1 MSDIDSASTP
11 NEPKDRHEPRGRKPN
26 DHLPPSRARE
36 VQRAFRL
43 RRAEHLAALEERINI
58 LENEN
63 MSLRA
68 LLALPEADRPRIG
81 SGPTGKGKSLKEG
94 GVPMSERVRARKE
107 ARERER
113 RAKAGLPVGESSELE
128 LSDGRG
134 RDSATLSPGVSHA
147 SVHGHGHAHAHAG
160 PGAPGPSS
168 SSSQQQQQQNQNSNQ
183 LSLFTNPA
191 ENSQFNY
198 QLPMPFNI
206 PVSPDNSFDFASS
219 LDSMLKP
226 GSTPNFGSMFNMFG
240 NNDEGGGG
248 GGGHGQNGS
257 SSHQSRRRSMSPP
270 PPPPAPAQQQQQQ
283 QQQPDLL
290 TRLKSCCHLSDS
302 HVVNDPGL
310 LIFATRLC
318 QSFPC
323 QFGGMHVEVGA
334 GISDSE
340 HLMLEDSWRALKN
353 QLDPGGEADG
363 ENRINTGRMAAELV
377 VRAAHSRG
385 PSGWILCRYREG
397 MSIKT
402 SMIRDLV
409 QGLGGKLE

>member
-1 MSDIDSASTP
+1 
-11 NEPKDRHEPRGRKPN
+11 
-26 DHLPPSRARE
+26 
-36 VQRAFRL
+36 
-43 RRAEHLAALEERINI
+43 
-58 LENEN
+58 
-63 MSLRA
+63 
-68 LLALPEADRPRIG
+68 
-81 SGPTGKGKSLKEG
+81 
-94 GVPMSERVRARKE
+94 MSERVRARKE

-113 RAKAGLPVGESSELE
+113 RAKAGLPVGDSELE
-128 LSDGRG
+128 LSAEDRE
-134 RDSATLSPGVSHA
+134 RDSETLSPGVA
-147 SVHGHGHAHAHAG
+147 HGSLLHH
-160 PGAPGPSS
+160 PQPSS
-168 SSSQQQQQQNQNSNQ
+168 STSQSHQQQQQQQQQQQHNSQ

-191 ENSQFNY
+191 ENTQFNY

-206 PVSPDNSFDFASS
+206 PVSPDPTFDFASS

-226 GSTPNFGSMFNMFG
+226 GATPNFGSMFNMFG
-240 NNDEGGGG
+240 DEPGQGSNNNSNNNNGNNNRRTSMSPPVN
-248 GGGHGQNGS
+248 NGS
-257 SSHQSRRRSMSPP
+257 SSSVPRHHQSHHQQPP
-270 PPPPAPAQQQQQQ
+270 PPQQAHP
-283 QQQPDLL
+283 QQPDLL

-323 QFGGMHVEVGA
+323 QFGGLHVEVGA
-334 GISDSE
+334 GISDAD

-409 QGLGGKLE
+409 QGLGGKMES

>member
-1 MSDIDSASTP
+1 
-11 NEPKDRHEPRGRKPN
+11 
-26 DHLPPSRARE
+26 
-36 VQRAFRL
+36 
-43 RRAEHLAALEERINI
+43 
-58 LENEN
+58 
-63 MSLRA
+63 
-68 LLALPEADRPRIG
+68 
-81 SGPTGKGKSLKEG
+81 
-94 GVPMSERVRARKE
+94 MSERVRARKE

-113 RAKAGLPVGESSELE
+113 RAKAGLPVEESSEQ
-128 LSDGRG
+128 SDRA
-134 RDSATLSPGVSHA
+134 RDSETLSPGVSHN
-147 SVHGHGHAHAHAG
+147 SLHHGQ
-160 PGAPGPSS
+160 SS
-168 SSSQQQQQQNQNSNQ
+168 TVQQQQQQQQQQHSQ

-206 PVSPDNSFDFASS
+206 PVSPDTSFDFASS

-226 GSTPNFGSMFNMFG
+226 GQTPNFGSMFNMFG
-240 NNDEGGGG
+240 DEPT
-248 GGGHGQNGS
+248 QNGS
-257 SSHQSRRRSMSPP
+257 GSGHRRTSMSPP
-270 PPPPAPAQQQQQQ
+270 PKPSSSASMHHPHDPQPQQPSFQQPPQPPPQQQ

-323 QFGGMHVEVGA
+323 QFGGMHVEIGA
-334 GISDSE
+334 GVSDSE

-385 PSGWILCRYREG
+385 PTGWILCRYREG

>member
-1 MSDIDSASTP
+1 
-11 NEPKDRHEPRGRKPN
+11 
-26 DHLPPSRARE
+26 

-63 MSLRA
+63 TQLRA
-68 LLALPEADRPRIG
+68 LLALPEAERTRIG

-107 ARERER
+107 ARDRER
-113 RAKAGLPVGESSELE
+113 RLKGQPPIDDSDDLES
-128 LSDGRG
+128 DHV
-134 RDSATLSPGVSHA
+134 RDSETLSPGVHHGQLHHA
-147 SVHGHGHAHAHAG
+147 QPHPPHNPQA
-160 PGAPGPSS
+160 SS
-168 SSSQQQQQQNQNSNQ
+168 SSHNQ
-183 LSLFTNPA
+183 LSLFTTPA
-191 ENSQFNY
+191 DSSQFDY
-198 QLPMPFNI
+198 QLPMPFNL
-206 PVSPDNSFDFASS
+206 PVSPNASFDFSSS
-219 LDSMLKP
+219 LDSMLK
-226 GSTPNFGSMFNMFG
+226 GNNQTPNFGNMFNMFG
-240 NNDEGGGG
+240 EDNN
-248 GGGHGQNGS
+248 HNNHQTNGNRRS
-257 SSHQSRRRSMSPP
+257 SPISPPILPNPVNNSHSNQHHQSQNQNQNQNPSGN
-270 PPPPAPAQQQQQQ
+270 
-283 QQQPDLL
+283 QPDLL

-323 QFGGMHVEVGA
+323 QFGGMHVEIGA
-334 GISDSE
+334 GVSDSE
-340 HLMLEDSWRALKN
+340 HLMLEDSWRSLKN
-353 QLDPGGEADG
+353 QLDPGGETDG

-377 VRAAHSRG
+377 VRAAQSRG
-385 PSGWILCRYREG
+385 ASGWILCRYREG